1 MKIFMGVN
9 ENTFIIVNN
18 KKTTTGCFAFSMI
31 PGHIRIGYRHND
43 GYAYDKHDDDNYD
56 FVKIEKKY
64 YYCRY
69 SNDKDEIAIV
79 CIEEEEYDYLCKF
92 GKPTTVEINQRKD

>member
-9 ENTFIIVNN
+9 ENTFIVISN
-18 KKTTTGCFAFSMI
+18 KKTTGCCVSKI

-43 GYAYDKHDDDNYD
+43 GYAYDKHDDNDYD
-56 FVKIEKKY
+56 FVKVEKKY

-92 GKPTTVEINQRKD
+92 GIKPTTIEIN